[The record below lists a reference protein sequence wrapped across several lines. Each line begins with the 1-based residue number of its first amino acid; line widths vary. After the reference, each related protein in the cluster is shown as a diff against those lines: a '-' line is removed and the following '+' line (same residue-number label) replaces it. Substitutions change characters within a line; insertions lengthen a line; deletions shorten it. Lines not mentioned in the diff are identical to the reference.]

1 MLVVFLLFIDCDSQS
16 PQLTLSH
23 ILKAPTSALFLS
35 LYFVVISAL
44 LFPLPLFAL
53 ILGCAMSNTVSAAAN
68 ARFTKEQRLL
78 APAAFREVF
87 DAPER
92 KLHQSHLMAFVRT
105 NDHGKPRV
113 GMAITKR
120 KVPTA
125 VARNLIKRQIR
136 EHFRIKAHSLENKDI
151 VFIVKKSIK
160 DIDNKELKN
169 QIINIIK
176 KIEKK

>member
-1 MLVVFLLFIDCDSQS
+1 
-16 PQLTLSH
+16 
-23 ILKAPTSALFLS
+23 
-35 LYFVVISAL
+35 
-44 LFPLPLFAL
+44 
-53 ILGCAMSNTVSAAAN
+53 MSNTVSAIPT

-78 APAAFREVF
+78 TPADFRVVF

-92 KLHQSHLMAFVRT
+92 KLHQSHLMAFVRSNT
-105 NDHGKPRV
+105 RNKPRV

-136 EHFRIKAHSLENKDI
+136 EQFRLKNIKIEDKDI
-151 VFIVKKSIK
+151 VFIVKKSIEGLNK
-160 DIDNKELKN
+160 KELKN
-169 QIINIIK
+169 EINNIFK

>member
-1 MLVVFLLFIDCDSQS
+1 
-16 PQLTLSH
+16 
-23 ILKAPTSALFLS
+23 
-35 LYFVVISAL
+35 
-44 LFPLPLFAL
+44 
-53 ILGCAMSNTVSAAAN
+53 MSNTVSAIPT

-78 APAAFREVF
+78 TPADFRVVF

-92 KLHQSHLMAFVRT
+92 KLHQSHLMAFVRSNT
-105 NDHGKPRV
+105 RNKPRV

-136 EHFRIKAHSLENKDI
+136 EQFRLKNIKMEDKDI
-151 VFIVKKSIK
+151 VFIVKKSIEGLNK
-160 DIDNKELKN
+160 KELKN
-169 QIINIIK
+169 EINNIFK

>member
-1 MLVVFLLFIDCDSQS
+1 
-16 PQLTLSH
+16 
-23 ILKAPTSALFLS
+23 
-35 LYFVVISAL
+35 
-44 LFPLPLFAL
+44 
-53 ILGCAMSNTVSAAAN
+53 MSNTPPTTLN

-78 APAAFREVF
+78 TPAAFREVF

-105 NDHGKPRV
+105 NTHEQPRV

-125 VARNLIKRQIR
+125 VSRNLIKRQIR
-136 EHFRIKAHSLENKDI
+136 EQFRIKASSLENKDI
-151 VFIVKKSIK
+151 VFIVKNSVKGLS
-160 DIDNKELKN
+160 NKEIKME
-169 QIINIIK
+169 IINIFK

>member
-1 MLVVFLLFIDCDSQS
+1 M
-16 PQLTLSH
+16 SH
-23 ILKAPTSALFLS
+23 NVPATS
-35 LYFVVISAL
+35 SAH
-44 LFPLPLFAL
+44 
-53 ILGCAMSNTVSAAAN
+53 
-68 ARFTKEQRLL
+68 FTKQQRLL
-78 APAAFREVF
+78 TPAAFREVF

-105 NDHGKPRV
+105 NTHEQPRV

-136 EHFRIKAHSLENKDI
+136 EQFRIKSLKLESKDI

-160 DIDNKELKN
+160 GLDSKELKN
-169 QIINIIK
+169 EINNIFK

>member
-1 MLVVFLLFIDCDSQS
+1 
-16 PQLTLSH
+16 
-23 ILKAPTSALFLS
+23 
-35 LYFVVISAL
+35 
-44 LFPLPLFAL
+44 
-53 ILGCAMSNTVSAAAN
+53 MSNTPPTTLN

-78 APAAFREVF
+78 TPAAFREVF

-105 NDHGKPRV
+105 NTHEQPRV

-136 EHFRIKAHSLENKDI
+136 EQFRIKASSLENKDI
-151 VFIVKKSIK
+151 VFIVKNSVKGLSSKEIK
-160 DIDNKELKN
+160 MEVM
-169 QIINIIK
+169 NIFK

>member
-1 MLVVFLLFIDCDSQS
+1 MPHTV
-16 PQLTLSH
+16 
-23 ILKAPTSALFLS
+23 TSTPAVPS
-35 LYFVVISAL
+35 
-44 LFPLPLFAL
+44 
-53 ILGCAMSNTVSAAAN
+53 
-68 ARFTKEQRLL
+68 ARFTKAQRLL
-78 APAAFREVF
+78 TPTAFREVF

-105 NDHGKPRV
+105 NIHEQPRV

-136 EHFRIKAHSLENKDI
+136 EQFRIKSSIIENKDI

-169 QIINIIK
+169 QISNIFK
-176 KIEKK
+176 KLEKK

>member
-1 MLVVFLLFIDCDSQS
+1 MPNTNSA
-16 PQLTLSH
+16 T
-23 ILKAPTSALFLS
+23 PT
-35 LYFVVISAL
+35 
-44 LFPLPLFAL
+44 
-53 ILGCAMSNTVSAAAN
+53 

-78 APAAFREVF
+78 TPAAFREVF

-105 NDHGKPRV
+105 NTHKQPRV

-136 EHFRIKAHSLENKDI
+136 EQFRTKSFILENKDI

-160 DIDNKELKN
+160 GIDNKELKN
-169 QIINIIK
+169 QINNIFK

>member
-1 MLVVFLLFIDCDSQS
+1 
-16 PQLTLSH
+16 
-23 ILKAPTSALFLS
+23 
-35 LYFVVISAL
+35 
-44 LFPLPLFAL
+44 
-53 ILGCAMSNTVSAAAN
+53 MSNTPPTTLN

-78 APAAFREVF
+78 TPAAFREVF

-105 NDHGKPRV
+105 NTHEQPRV

-125 VARNLIKRQIR
+125 VSRNLIKRQIR
-136 EHFRIKAHSLENKDI
+136 EQFRIKVSSLENKDI
-151 VFIVKKSIK
+151 VFIVKNSVKGLS
-160 DIDNKELKN
+160 NKEIKMEVM
-169 QIINIIK
+169 NIFK

>member
-1 MLVVFLLFIDCDSQS
+1 
-16 PQLTLSH
+16 
-23 ILKAPTSALFLS
+23 
-35 LYFVVISAL
+35 
-44 LFPLPLFAL
+44 
-53 ILGCAMSNTVSAAAN
+53 MSNTVSETPN

-78 APAAFREVF
+78 TPAAFREVF

-92 KLHQSHLMAFVRT
+92 KLHQGHLMAFVRS
-105 NDHGKPRV
+105 NAHNQARV

-125 VARNLIKRQIR
+125 VMRNLIKRQIR
-136 EHFRIKAHSLENKDI
+136 EQFRVKANVLENKDI

-160 DIDNKELKN
+160 DLNSKELKN
-169 QIINIIK
+169 EIINIFK

>member
-1 MLVVFLLFIDCDSQS
+1 
-16 PQLTLSH
+16 
-23 ILKAPTSALFLS
+23 
-35 LYFVVISAL
+35 
-44 LFPLPLFAL
+44 
-53 ILGCAMSNTVSAAAN
+53 MSNTPPTTLN
-68 ARFTKEQRLL
+68 ARFIKEQRLL
-78 APAAFREVF
+78 TPAAFREVF

-105 NDHGKPRV
+105 NTHEQPRV

-136 EHFRIKAHSLENKDI
+136 EQFRIKASSLENKDI
-151 VFIVKKSIK
+151 VFIVKSSVKGLS
-160 DIDNKELKN
+160 NKEIKMEVM
-169 QIINIIK
+169 NIFK

>member
-1 MLVVFLLFIDCDSQS
+1 
-16 PQLTLSH
+16 
-23 ILKAPTSALFLS
+23 
-35 LYFVVISAL
+35 
-44 LFPLPLFAL
+44 
-53 ILGCAMSNTVSAAAN
+53 MSNTPPTTLN

-78 APAAFREVF
+78 TPAAFREVF

-92 KLHQSHLMAFVRT
+92 KLHQSHLMAFVRANT
-105 NDHGKPRV
+105 HEQPRV

-136 EHFRIKAHSLENKDI
+136 EQFRIKASSLENKDI
-151 VFIVKKSIK
+151 VFIVKNSVKGLS
-160 DIDNKELKN
+160 NKEIKMEV
-169 QIINIIK
+169 ISIFK